1 MTYLPF
7 DFLKNLRTN
16 KFVQGEEY
24 MKNLIDVNWDRF
36 MRKHLRLTNA
46 NNGPIEQ
53 ELDPRLQSSKI
64 WALDLNYHHQI
75 EIHV

>member
-1 MTYLPF
+1 
-7 DFLKNLRTN
+7 
-16 KFVQGEEY
+16 